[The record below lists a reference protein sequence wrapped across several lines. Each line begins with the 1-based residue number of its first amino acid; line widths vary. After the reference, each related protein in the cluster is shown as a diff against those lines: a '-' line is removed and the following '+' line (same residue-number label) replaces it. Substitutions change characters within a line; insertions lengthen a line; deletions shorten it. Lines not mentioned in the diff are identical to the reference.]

1 MPYPRPERLEEHM
14 ERLMKSHDYR
24 AGMDLLRHEYLAAF
38 SELRSADGLT
48 EPART
53 LLGRELADEHRLRCA
68 QEWKAIGAQL
78 RADLDVRTRQPSE
91 KSSSATSGG

>member
-1 MPYPRPERLEEHM
+1 M
-14 ERLMKSHDYR
+14 ESLTKSYDYR
-24 AGMDLLRHEYLAAF
+24 AGMDLVRQEYIVAV
-38 SELRSADGLT
+38 SELWSADGLT